1 MMVKKIISGGQ
12 TGVDRAALDFAIKFD
27 IPHGGW
33 IIKGRIAE
41 DGVLEE
47 RYKLQEIPESSY
59 PRRTLKNI
67 LESDGT
73 LIISHGLLTG
83 GSDYTRKMAVSRN
96 RPCIHIDLNQMSS
109 FQAAENIRTWIFDNK
124 IEILNVGGPRSSKDP
139 NIYKDVLDIL
149 ETAFY
154 LDIIDT
160 NMPHVDVPSG
170 HFREKYTL
178 PQLPK
183 TIDQAADI
191 LISGLS
197 FSDRTKIANL
207 SPSKLKSLAQSMS
220 GEIIS
225 RFSMGEHN
233 PDLMS
238 ACREAAG
245 GDSDD
250 QNVAVEIIMGR
261 VWEKL
266 GQKRNVLK
274 VVKS

>member
-1 MMVKKIISGGQ
+1 MVKKIISGGQ

-41 DGVLEE
+41 DGVLDD
-47 RYKLQEIPESSY
+47 RYKVQEIPESSY

-73 LIISHGLLTG
+73 LIFSHGPLTG
-83 GSDYTRKMAVSRN
+83 GSDYTGKMAISRN
-96 RPCIHIDLNQMSS
+96 RPCIHIDLNRMSS
-109 FQAAENIRTWIFDNK
+109 FQAAENIRTWIFDHK
-124 IEILNVGGPRSSKDP
+124 IEVLNVGGPRQSKDP

-149 ETAFY
+149 ETTFF
-154 LDIIDT
+154 LDIVET
-160 NMPHVDVPSG
+160 NMPHTSVLTGRV
-170 HFREKYTL
+170 RENYKL

-197 FSDRTKIANL
+197 FGDRTKIANL
-207 SPSKLKSLAQSMS
+207 SPSKLKSLTESMS
-220 GEIIS
+220 EEIIA
-225 RFSMGEHN
+225 RFSIGVHN

-238 ACREAAG
+238 ACREVSG
-245 GDSDD
+245 TDSDD
-250 QNVAVEIIMGR
+250 ENVAVEIIMDR
-261 VWEKL
+261 VLEIL
-266 GQKRNVLK
+266 RQKRNVLK
-274 VVKS
+274 LVKS